1 MDLRQLEMFLAVV
14 ESGGYTNAGERLHI
28 SHSAIHRQIRLL
40 EHELKDRV
48 LVKVGARMELTTT
61 GTLVLEHARIIR
73 QDVTNLHR
81 RIDEVVRLQ
90 AGYLRVGTG
99 SLMLQFFL
107 PPILQRFRE
116 QFPGIDVH
124 VVTGTANEVIEKM
137 GAGNL
142 DVGIIFGPLEHS
154 KAEGGLIYE
163 FLYREEFV
171 WAVSK
176 TNPLAKRKTA
186 SLAKI
191 LDYPLITYSKT
202 THVRRL
208 LEHLFEQA
216 RLKPK
221 IIMELESEE
230 SMERMVEMNMGVAF
244 LALRRVVIDR
254 IHFVRALGQPN
265 YYEVGLVFLGA
276 NYIPGV
282 VKEFARKCREA
293 SVDFGLCAGTCNE
306 PRFH

>member
-1 MDLRQLEMFLAVV
+1 MDFRQLEMFLAVV
-14 ESGGYTNAGERLHI
+14 ECGGYTNAGERLHI

-61 GTLVLEHARIIR
+61 GSLVLEHARIIR
-73 QDVTNLHR
+73 QDVTNFHR

-90 AGYLRVGTG
+90 AGYLRIGTG

-107 PPILQRFRE
+107 PPILQRFRK

-124 VVTGTANEVIEKM
+124 IVTGTANEVIDKM

-154 KAEGGLIYE
+154 KAEGGFNYE

-208 LEHLFEQA
+208 LEHLFEKA

-221 IIMELESEE
+221 VIMELESEE
-230 SMERMVEMNMGVAF
+230 SMERMVEMDMGVAF
-244 LALRRVVIDR
+244 LALRRVMIDK
-254 IHFVRALGQPN
+254 IHFVRALGQPI
-265 YYEVGLVFLGA
+265 YFEVGLISLGV

-293 SVDFGLCAGTCNE
+293 NLKEQPSPNAWS
-306 PRFH
+306 